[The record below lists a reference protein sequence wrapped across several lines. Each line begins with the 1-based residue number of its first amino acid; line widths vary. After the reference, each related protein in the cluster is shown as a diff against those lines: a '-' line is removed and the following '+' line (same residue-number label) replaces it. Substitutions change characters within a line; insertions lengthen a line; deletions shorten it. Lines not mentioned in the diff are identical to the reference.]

1 MPTANNKFI
10 FRYRSAHHDR
20 EIEEWLLQLQ
30 EAVYRR
36 YDEDFY
42 QLSHLQRTRHRVLQM
57 CQYCGAILP
66 QQNKRTKEGLI

>member
-42 QLSHLQRTRHRVLQM
+42 
-57 CQYCGAILP
+57 
-66 QQNKRTKEGLI
+66 